1 MIQDTTDLNSRG
13 LGFTFLFARWAELVS
28 VMESIHFSEPAD
40 EGLCVRIFFV
50 DFYTQLSRS
59 IYEDT
64 SVVHDRPRISY
75 RRNVAEGCVDE
86 DVSEAC

>member
-1 MIQDTTDLNSRG
+1 MKGYVYEIN
-13 LGFTFLFARWAELVS
+13 
-28 VMESIHFSEPAD
+28 
-40 EGLCVRIFFV
+40 FF